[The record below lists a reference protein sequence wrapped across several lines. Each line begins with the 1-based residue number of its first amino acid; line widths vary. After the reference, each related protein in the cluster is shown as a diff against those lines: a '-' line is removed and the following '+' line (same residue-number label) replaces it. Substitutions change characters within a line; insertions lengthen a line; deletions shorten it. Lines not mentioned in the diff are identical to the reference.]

1 MKQVKK
7 ALMILVMV
15 TLIIT
20 MFGPLS
26 VSAAEFNA
34 TEIKNSDNKTATSLV
49 KLMISDEF
57 TVTIPTDIVLTKVF
71 TNEVENE
78 YTYRTH
84 PSSLPKVEVEVS
96 VIDKDKRINI
106 TVTSV
111 NYSILSN
118 NWTMTGVETNAPVPY
133 YLKAGV
139 DHINDSDYEN
149 EGNKAQYLLQD
160 GESVVLTNE
169 SIVTPIHA
177 LVAEIPKNTDNFI
190 DHLTFTIS
198 YEDNPDVA
206 TSP

>member
-34 TEIKNSDNKTATSLV
+34 TEIKSGDNTTVSTV
-49 KLMISDEF
+49 KLLISDEF
-57 TVTIPTDIVLTKVF
+57 IVTIPTEIVLSKYVDTF
-71 TNEVENE
+71 GSGQTS
-78 YTYRTH
+78 YRTL
-84 PSSLPKVEVEVS
+84 PGSLPKVEVAVS

-106 TVTSV
+106 TVTSN
-111 NYSILSN
+111 NYTSN
-118 NWTMTGVETNAPVPY
+118 NWTMIGVETDAPVPY

-139 DHINDSDYEN
+139 DHIDDDDYAN
-149 EGNKAQYLLQD
+149 EDNKAQSLLQD

-190 DHLTFTIS
+190 DHLTFTIK
-198 YEDNPDVA
+198 YEDNPDVV
-206 TSP
+206 TSS